1 MMLYEYHILVSNIIE
16 KIKTRYEKEFSDEEK
31 KDISFDVY
39 EQICLLHLDCASD
52 VDAKNYKIGLFLT
65 DDLKKW
71 DEKLINYEYKKKI
84 LDLNR
89 TIVNLETKITLK
101 QKVIDLL
108 IEIFKPDFLKKINKD
123 KLDLEVQ
130 NELFKI

>member
-1 MMLYEYHILVSNIIE
+1 MLYEYHILVSNIIE
-16 KIKTRYEKEFSDEEK
+16 KIKTRYGKEFSDEEK

>member
-1 MMLYEYHILVSNIIE
+1 MLYEYHILVSNIIE